1 MKNYY
6 KELPENFKEDF
17 VIDAKSK
24 KTSIILTLI
33 SMGLLAAVFALI
45 FFTKFYG
52 TGINYNEDNF
62 SVFWLGAFV
71 GIFAYVILHEL
82 THGLFYYLFTKQ
94 KLTFGLTLFV
104 AYCGLKEGYVNKTV
118 SLVSSLAPFVIH
130 SIWMLLLI
138 ILLPASPWLLVLSFI
153 FALHFGGCCGDIY
166 VTGIL
171 LFRYNK
177 KQVLVRDNGY
187 KQSFYIEQK

>member
-52 TGINYNEDNF
+52 TGIIYNEDNF

-177 KQVLVRDNGY
+177 KLVLVRDNGY

>member
-24 KTSIILTLI
+24 KTSIIFTLV

-52 TGINYNEDNF
+52 ANINYSEDNF

-118 SLVSSLAPFVIH
+118 SLVSSLAPLVIH
-130 SIWMLLLI
+130 SIWMILLI
-138 ILLPASPWLLVLSFI
+138 ILLPVSPWLLVLTFI

-166 VTGIL
+166 VAGIL
-171 LFRYNK
+171 LFKYNK

-187 KQSFYIEQK
+187 KQSFYIEKK

>member
-24 KTSIILTLI
+24 KTSIIFTLVSLI
-33 SMGLLAAVFALI
+33 ITAGVFVACYFL
-45 FFTKFYG
+45 KFKDAN
-52 TGINYNEDNF
+52 IEYNDANF
-62 SVFWLGAFV
+62 SIFWLGIIIGLIV
-71 GIFAYVILHEL
+71 YVVLHEL
-82 THGLFYYLFTKQ
+82 IHGLFYYLFTKQ

-177 KQVLVRDNGY
+177 KLVLVRDNGY